1 MKTLPIAIKTKAANE
16 QHYEVPTQYYEYALG
31 QRKKYSC
38 CVYPNENS
46 TLEQAENYAF
56 ELVVQR
62 AQIEDGMK
70 VVDLGCGWGSLTL
83 YLLERFK
90 NI

>member
-1 MKTLPIAIKTKAANE
+1 
-16 QHYEVPTQYYEYALG
+16 
-31 QRKKYSC
+31 
-38 CVYPNENS
+38 VYPNENS